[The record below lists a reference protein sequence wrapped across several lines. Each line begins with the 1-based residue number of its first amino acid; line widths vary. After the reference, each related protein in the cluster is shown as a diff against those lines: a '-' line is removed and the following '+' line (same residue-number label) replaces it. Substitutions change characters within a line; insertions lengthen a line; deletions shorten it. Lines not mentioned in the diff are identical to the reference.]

1 MTEIKTLS
9 KGLKALQIIS
19 ESETGISTTELS
31 KYLKTDKSSA
41 SRILKT
47 LENQNFIQRK
57 KNSRRFVIGLK
68 FFSLTNIT
76 RIVYDLIP
84 FSKSALVELVN
95 QTGEC
100 AHIAILCEQRALY
113 FDKHETNLSLK
124 VEHSIGTFAP
134 LHSTALGK
142 ILIAFNN
149 LNISDY
155 YHNYK
160 NISTDINKLELEID
174 QIKVNNYSIDDEE
187 YEEGIRC
194 IAAPIYHTYQ
204 DRVSAIGISGPI
216 NRLNYNSIYKLSK
229 SLKHIASDLS
239 LKIKRLNE

>member
-1 MTEIKTLS
+1 MKFFKIIIENIYNYGTLTFIKIFYFELINILYS
-9 KGLKALQIIS
+9 IKNKDLQIQ
-19 ESETGISTTELS
+19 ETNNTSYNDS
-31 KYLKTDKSSA
+31 KIKSVYNTAYIPTPYYFLYIAKNYLKKLNINKFNLIDLGCGF
-41 SRILKT
+41 SR
-47 LENQNFIQRK
+47 
-57 KNSRRFVIGLK
+57 
-68 FFSLTNIT
+68 
-76 RIVYDLIP
+76 P
-84 FSKSALVELVN
+84 
-95 QTGEC
+95 
-100 AHIAILCEQRALY
+100 ALY